1 MGNWIN
7 FAELRARISLEDVI
21 YKFYKIETLKRD
33 GTKLVGACPVH
44 DGDSPRAFSAELT
57 RNVWM
62 CFTKNHGG
70 NQLDFVAQ
78 KEGLSIR
85 DAALKLQEFFFA
97 TEPPTVAPTVLNG
110 GRATSASP
118 PASATTPPAPSS
130 PKLRDSDETDINP
143 PLSLK
148 LDLKPDHPHLITD
161 RQLKP
166 ETIARFG
173 VGYCSRGVMRG
184 AIAIPIHDE
193 EGELVA
199 YAGRR
204 LKFAEV
210 QEHGKYKFP
219 SGFVKDAVLY
229 NLHRAKEHLATDG
242 IILVEGFFS
251 VMKLDEMGFPNA
263 VAAMGCSLSERQAK
277 LLVGAKE
284 VILLYDGN
292 SAGYAGADKARE
304 LLTSHNLTV
313 RVIKLPS
320 VGKPKGYEPEDLS
333 PRMLRWLV
341 NGLRQL
347 DLAEVSFAF
356 PVKTLPDDPAK

>member
-7 FAELRARISLEDVI
+7 FAELRARVSLEDVI
-21 YKFYKIETLKRD
+21 LKFYRIDSLKRD
-33 GTKLVGACPVH
+33 GNKLVGPCPVH
-44 DGDSPRAFSAELT
+44 NGDSPRAFSADLS
-57 RNVWM
+57 RSVWM

-78 KEGLSIR
+78 RENISIR
-85 DAALKLQEFFFA
+85 DAALKLQEFFFGSN
-97 TEPPTVAPTVLNG
+97 PP
-110 GRATSASP
+110 SF
-118 PASATTPPAPSS
+118 ASAGTARIADSVTPTKHDPPVA
-130 PKLRDSDETDINP
+130 KDEGDEKEINP
-143 PLSLK
+143 PLTLK
-148 LDLKPDHPHLITD
+148 LDLKPDHPHLLTE

-173 VGYCSRGVMRG
+173 VGYCSRGLMRG

-204 LKFAEV
+204 LKFAEI

-219 SGFVKDAVLY
+219 SGFTKDAVLY
-229 NLHRAKEHLATDG
+229 NLHRAQEHLATDG

-251 VMKLDEMGFPNA
+251 VMKLYEMGFPNV
-263 VAAMGCSLSERQAK
+263 VATMGCGFSQRQAK
-277 LLVGAKE
+277 LLADAKE
-284 VILLYDGN
+284 VICLYDGN
-292 SAGYAGADKARE
+292 SAGAQGAVAARE
-304 LLTSHNLTV
+304 RLAAQDTIV
-313 RVIKLPS
+313 RTIHLPTT
-320 VGKPKGYEPEDLS
+320 GKPNGYEPEDLS

-347 DLAEVSFAF
+347 DLAEVSFTF
-356 PVKTLPDDPAK
+356 PPEPVPTTTTP